1 MVRKMKSMDGN
12 NAAAHVSYA
21 FSEVAAIY
29 PITPSSPMADFVDQ
43 WSANGLKNIFGTK
56 VKVVEMQSEAGAAGA
71 VHGSLGAG
79 ALTTTYTASQGLLLM
94 IPNMYKIAAEQLP
107 CVFHVSART
116 VSTQALNIFGDHSD
130 VMACRQTGFAMLC
143 EGNVQEVMDLSPVA
157 HLAAL
162 EGKVPFINFFDG
174 FRTSHEIQKIAVW
187 DYEDLK
193 DMCDM
198 DAVAEFRRHA
208 LNPEHP
214 HMRGSHENGDIF
226 FQHREAC
233 NSYYTALPAVVE
245 KYMDKI
251 NAKLGTDY
259 KLFNYYGAA
268 DADRVIVAMGSI
280 CDVAEEVIDYLNAH
294 GEKVGLVKVRLFRPF
309 AAEKLIEAIPATCKK
324 IAVLDRTKEPG
335 SQGEPLYQDVV
346 PALANAEQADVFI
359 DCRTVSGRSAIVV
372 CEAKPQTV
380 PSNYRSSI
388 LGMLIHWRDEP
399 AVDRSFRLAVPTSG
413 VRAVSM
419 PEDRRIVQSVEP
431 LFYEGRLIGVLI
443 YERPA
448 LAAEEPP
455 PAGERE
461 AEQASGAL
469 DWAAVSPC
477 LDDAVLFLDEE
488 DRVCGFN
495 PAATAL
501 YRRMGYIGTLA
512 GMPVNNIQP
521 AALSECD
528 QDGHETALANRVLQY
543 QRLPLSSGQA
553 RAALIIHDLTRQ
565 RQLEEELAL
574 QRTALQ
580 ELRHRMKNNLQML
593 ANLTRSRGCDP
604 AESPPVQTALLDTA
618 NRLLSLAATL
628 DGIVQVSREKVSLLQ
643 ILEQIRRYMLQ
654 TLLPSARRVTIHVGG

>member
-1 MVRKMKSMDGN
+1 MISATRMLCQKYTDLTD
-12 NAAAHVSYA
+12 AEISYLE
-21 FSEVAAIY
+21 SY
-29 PITPSSPMADFVDQ
+29 
-43 WSANGLKNIFGTK
+43 
-56 VKVVEMQSEAGAAGA
+56 
-71 VHGSLGAG
+71 G
-79 ALTTTYTASQGLLLM
+79 ALL
-94 IPNMYKIAAEQLP
+94 
-107 CVFHVSART
+107 
-116 VSTQALNIFGDHSD
+116 
-130 VMACRQTGFAMLC
+130 
-143 EGNVQEVMDLSPVA
+143 
-157 HLAAL
+157 
-162 EGKVPFINFFDG
+162 
-174 FRTSHEIQKIAVW
+174 
-187 DYEDLK
+187 
-193 DMCDM
+193 
-198 DAVAEFRRHA
+198 
-208 LNPEHP
+208 
-214 HMRGSHENGDIF
+214 
-226 FQHREAC
+226 
-233 NSYYTALPAVVE
+233 
-245 KYMDKI
+245 
-251 NAKLGTDY
+251 
-259 KLFNYYGAA
+259 
-268 DADRVIVAMGSI
+268 
-280 CDVAEEVIDYLNAH
+280 
-294 GEKVGLVKVRLFRPF
+294 
-309 AAEKLIEAIPATCKK
+309 
-324 IAVLDRTKEPG
+324 
-335 SQGEPLYQDVV
+335 

-528 QDGHETALANRVLQY
+528 QDRHETALANRVLQY

-643 ILEQIRRYMLQ
+643 ILEQIRRYVLQ